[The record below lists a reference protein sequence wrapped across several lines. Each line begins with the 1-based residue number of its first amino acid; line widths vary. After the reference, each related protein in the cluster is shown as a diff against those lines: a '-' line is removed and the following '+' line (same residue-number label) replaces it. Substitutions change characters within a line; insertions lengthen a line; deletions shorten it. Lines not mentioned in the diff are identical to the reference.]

1 MTPKTKPFKG
11 DLLISEPFF
20 ADPFFKRSVVLL
32 IEHSE
37 QGSLGFIINK
47 PIDIKL
53 NDALDDFPEFDA
65 KVFFGGPVKRDNL
78 YYIHTLGSRL
88 EGSFEV
94 CPGIYWGGDFEML
107 KELIRRGEVSPD
119 QIRFYVGYS
128 GWNPNQ
134 LDYEMKEHSWL
145 VVNSNVNYVMNDHAD
160 LLWSNILKEMGKQY
174 AILSNFPDDPSLN

>member
-1 MTPKTKPFKG
+1 MTPKAKPFKG

-20 ADPFFKRSVVLL
+20 SDPFFKRSVVLL

-78 YYIHTLGSRL
+78 YYIHTLGNKL

-94 CPGIYWGGDFEML
+94 APGLFWGGDFEML
-107 KELIRRGEVSPD
+107 KELIRRHEITPD

-128 GWNPNQ
+128 
-134 LDYEMKEHSWL
+134 
-145 VVNSNVNYVMNDHAD
+145 
-160 LLWSNILKEMGKQY
+160 
-174 AILSNFPDDPSLN
+174 